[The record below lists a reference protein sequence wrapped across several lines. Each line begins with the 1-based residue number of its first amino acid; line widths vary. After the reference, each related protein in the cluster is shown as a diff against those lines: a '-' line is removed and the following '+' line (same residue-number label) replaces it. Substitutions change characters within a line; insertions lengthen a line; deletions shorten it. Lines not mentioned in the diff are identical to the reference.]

1 MTIDYRKLFEAFQRY
16 IDRTLDEMRRCDI
29 LREEIE
35 GYRFVGRYAG
45 AEAFMNGIDL
55 RRKICEGYYLYNTVS
70 EENFLAL
77 CSDIDNDLWDDYKEM
92 YEPNHVY
99 WAVPLEKYIY
109 ALQGIT
115 GKRPSAVRH
124 WNHLEVL
131 SASDPAPGPPE
142 NRW

>member
-16 IDRTLDEMRRCDI
+16 IDRTFDEMRRSDT
-29 LREEIE
+29 LRKEIE
-35 GYRFVGRYAG
+35 GYYFMDRNAG
-45 AEAFMNGIDL
+45 ATKFMNHIDI
-55 RRKICEGYYLYNTVS
+55 RRKIAEGYYLYDTVS

-77 CSDIDNDLWDDYKEM
+77 CSDIDNDLWDDYKDM
-92 YEPNHVY
+92 YEPNHVC

-131 SASDPAPGPPE
+131 SSSDPAPDPPE

>member
-16 IDRTLDEMRRCDI
+16 IDRTFDEMRRSDT
-29 LREEIE
+29 LRKEIE
-35 GYRFVGRYAG
+35 GYYFMDRNAG
-45 AEAFMNGIDL
+45 STKFMNHIDI
-55 RRKICEGYYLYNTVS
+55 RRKIAEGYYLYDTVS

-77 CSDIDNDLWDDYKEM
+77 CSDIDNDLWDDYKDM
-92 YEPNHVY
+92 YEPNHVC

-115 GKRPSAVRH
+115 GKRPSSVRH

-131 SASDPAPGPPE
+131 SSSDPAPDPPE

>member
-16 IDRTLDEMRRCDI
+16 IDRTFDEMRRSDT
-29 LREEIE
+29 LRKEIE
-35 GYRFVGRYAG
+35 GYYFMDRNAG
-45 AEAFMNGIDL
+45 STKFMNHIDI
-55 RRKICEGYYLYNTVS
+55 RRKIAEGYYLYDTVS
-70 EENFLAL
+70 GENFLAL
-77 CSDIDNDLWDDYKEM
+77 CSDIDNDLWDDYKDM
-92 YEPNHVY
+92 YEPNHVF

-115 GKRPSAVRH
+115 GKRPSSVRH

-131 SASDPAPGPPE
+131 SSSDPAPDPPE